1 MKKFYSCIDSF
12 VPSPNNEQHI
22 IIKRKAEIENGAI
35 TAYASEEFRV
45 ANAQPWIKQK
55 LLETKN
61 LDGVIFFT
69 AYQFLYGKTFNF
81 KLFKHIL
88 NDLSLEIHFARE
100 NLSFRKNEPNW
111 EERLSYLICYS
122 QIFQRENNDNLNFYK
137 KIFNNC

>member
-1 MKKFYSCIDSF
+1 M
-12 VPSPNNEQHI
+12 
-22 IIKRKAEIENGAI
+22 ENGAI

-81 KLFKHIL
+81 KLFKYIL

-100 NLSFRKNEPNW
+100 NLSFRKN
-111 EERLSYLICYS
+111 RTKLGRKIV
-122 QIFQRENNDNLNFYK
+122 
-137 KIFNNC
+137 IFNLLQSNFSKRK